1 MLPSG
6 SGSLLATCPAV
17 PVANGR
23 VAAVPGRVPDRD
35 VSATPDQVAGAAEH
49 AVDADLLE
57 TVKKA
62 AVELKRADLRFA
74 LCGGWAVYARG
85 GPRSE
90 HDADFALLDRDVPR
104 AIDALTAAGFT
115 EETGAP
121 EDWLAKLYDRGNL
134 VDLIFRLSGEPVSEQ
149 ILDRVETIEVGSVQM
164 PVLSA
169 TDLVVTK
176 LLTFRDHY
184 ADFGSALPMVRALR
198 EQVDWAEVRRRT
210 EHSPFAEAFLLLG
223 DRLGLTD

>member
-1 MLPSG
+1 M
-6 SGSLLATCPAV
+6 
-17 PVANGR
+17 
-23 VAAVPGRVPDRD
+23 
-35 VSATPDQVAGAAEH
+35 SATPDQVADAAEQ
-49 AVDADLLE
+49 AADADLLE

-74 LCGGWAVYARG
+74 LCGGWAAYARG

-90 HDADFALLDRDVPR
+90 HDADFALLERDV
-104 AIDALTAAGFT
+104 AMALDALTAAGFSADPD
-115 EETGAP
+115 AP

-134 VDLIFRLSGEPVSEQ
+134 VDLIFRLSGEPVTEQ
-149 ILDRVETIEVGSVQM
+149 ILGRVETIEVGSVQM

-210 EHSPFAEAFLLLG
+210 EQSPFAEAFLLLC
-223 DRLGLTD
+223 DRLGLTDRATER

>member
-1 MLPSG
+1 M
-6 SGSLLATCPAV
+6 
-17 PVANGR
+17 
-23 VAAVPGRVPDRD
+23 
-35 VSATPDQVAGAAEH
+35 SATPDQIADAADDV
-49 AVDADLLE
+49 VDADLLE

-90 HDADFALLDRDVPR
+90 HDADFALVERDVPR

-115 EETGAP
+115 EETDAP
-121 EDWLAKLYDRGNL
+121 EDWLAKLHDRGNL
-134 VDLIFRLSGEPVSEQ
+134 VDLIFRLSGEPVTEE
-149 ILDRVETIEVGSVQM
+149 ILGRVETVEVGSVQM

-210 EHSPFAEAFLLLG
+210 EQSRGGVL
-223 DRLGLTD
+223 

>member
-1 MLPSG
+1 VSTTPE
-6 SGSLLATCPAV
+6 
-17 PVANGR
+17 R
-23 VAAVPGRVPDRD
+23 VAEASD
-35 VSATPDQVAGAAEH
+35 AAAE
-49 AVDADLLE
+49 ADLLE

-62 AVELKRADLRFA
+62 AVELKRADLPFA

-90 HDADFALLDRDVPR
+90 HDADFALLERDVPN
-104 AIDALTAAGFT
+104 AVDTLTAAGFT
-115 EETGAP
+115 EDTDAA
-121 EDWLAKLYDRGNL
+121 EDWLTKVWDRGNL
-134 VDLIFRLSGEPVSEQ
+134 VDLIYRLSGEPVTGE

-176 LLTFRDHY
+176 LLTYRDHY
-184 ADFGSALPMVRALR
+184 ADFGSSLPMVRALR

-210 EHSPFAEAFLLLG
+210 AQSPFAEAFLLLA
-223 DRLGLTD
+223 DRLGITD

>member
-1 MLPSG
+1 
-6 SGSLLATCPAV
+6 
-17 PVANGR
+17 
-23 VAAVPGRVPDRD
+23 
-35 VSATPDQVAGAAEH
+35 VAGAAEH

-57 TVKKA
+57 TVKRA

-115 EETGAP
+115 EETGSP

-164 PVLSA
+164 PVLAA

-210 EHSPFAEAFLLLG
+210 EHSPFAEAFLLLC

>member
-1 MLPSG
+1 M
-6 SGSLLATCPAV
+6 
-17 PVANGR
+17 
-23 VAAVPGRVPDRD
+23 
-35 VSATPDQVAGAAEH
+35 SATPDQVADAAEQV
-49 AVDADLLE
+49 ADADLLE

-74 LCGGWAVYARG
+74 LCGGWAAYARG

-90 HDADFALLDRDVPR
+90 HDADFALLERDVPR
-104 AIDALTAAGFT
+104 AVDALTAVGFSEDT
-115 EETGAP
+115 EAP

-134 VDLIFRLSGEPVSEQ
+134 VDLIFRLSGEPVTEQ
-149 ILDRVETIEVGSVQM
+149 ILGRVETIEVGSVQM

-210 EHSPFAEAFLLLG
+210 EQSPFAEAFLLLC
-223 DRLGLTD
+223 DRLGLTDRATER